1 MNKGQNLYKKAKKII
16 PGGNQFL
23 SKRPEMFLPDQWPA
37 YYKKAKGCKIWDL
50 DNNQFIDMSLMGV
63 GSCSLGYSNYKVNL
77 AVTKSLKNGSLSTLN
92 SFEEV
97 ELAEKLIALHP
108 YMEMIRFAKTGGEA
122 NAIAIRIARS
132 ITKKSKVAVCGYH
145 GWHDWYLST
154 NLSSKNNLDSLLL
167 PGLEVSGVPKELTN
181 TSLPFSYGKINELK
195 KHVDLYENEIGAI
208 CLEVQRGHKIDLN
221 FIKNVIKIGKKIN
234 AVIIFDEI
242 SSGFRLSTG
251 GLYKNYDL
259 EPDMVL
265 LGKALGN
272 GYPINEL
279 IISRV
284 TFFGGKKEIMNGAQ
298 DSFISSGYWSER
310 TGFAAALETIRIF
323 EEENVVDDLILTSN
337 YFRKLFIKLFK
348 ELNLNIEVEGLHT
361 IPFLKINEAKPLE
374 IKTLFTQEMLKKGYL
389 ASNLTFL
396 SVSHTESVINKYADE
411 CFEVFRKIKESLIN
425 ENLKNY
431 IDGAICHSGF
441 KRLT

>member
-1 MNKGQNLYKKAKKII
+1 MNKGQNLYRKAKKII

-50 DNNQFIDMSLMGV
+50 DNNQLIDMSLMGV

-97 ELAEKLIALHP
+97 ELAEKLIDLHP
-108 YMEMIRFAKTGGEA
+108 YMEMVRFAKTGGEA

-167 PGLEVSGVPKELTN
+167 PGLDVSGVPKELVN

-195 KHVDLYENEIGAI
+195 RHIDLYENEIGVI

-221 FIKNVIKIGKKIN
+221 FIKNVIEIGKKIN
-234 AVIIFDEI
+234 AIIIFDEI

-251 GLYKNYDL
+251 GLYKNYGL

-272 GYPINEL
+272 GFG
-279 IISRV
+279 ISAIM
-284 TFFGGKKEIMNGAQ
+284 GKKEIMNGAQ

-310 TGFAAALETIRIF
+310 TGFAAALETIKIF
-323 EEENVVDDLILTSN
+323 EEENIVDSLITKSN
-337 YFRKLFIKLFK
+337 YFRKLFTKLFN
-348 ELNLNIEVEGLHT
+348 ELNLKIEVKGLQT
-361 IPFLKINEAKPLE
+361 IPLLEINEVEPLK

-396 SVSHTESVINKYADE
+396 SISHSKSVINKYADE
-411 CFEVFRKIKESLIN
+411 CFEVFRKIKESIIN
-425 ENLKNY
+425 DNLNDY
-431 IDGAICHSGF
+431 IEGAICHSGF